1 MEKYRPDTIAEPLRC
16 GGKGCGIEEG
26 KHRMML
32 RECYMD
38 DTTWVKQVPKAQG
51 KTVHRFTVRGGRSN
65 DPDTQPMHDNQVKLY

>member
-1 MEKYRPDTIAEPLRC
+1 
-16 GGKGCGIEEG
+16 
-26 KHRMML
+26 MML